1 MTTQIKALIITG
13 AIVMVLS
20 VIVAYQFGTTQPIQ
34 PKPIPPIPPIPT
46 VIQPTEI
53 PRNEPRQRKKEVET
67 YINPGVAAKKRADEQ
82 AAKAAKNRAKVAA
95 TIENNIN
102 PHQEIRKNL
111 KESEIK
117 TPFQYIRF
125 AVSGRLALLENQV
138 VLSGEIKNL
147 ATLANYKD
155 FVLELQF
162 YSKSGTLVSKK
173 NYTIYATIAPQR
185 KRDFKGERVSI
196 PNGLGKKRL
205 GDVKCRLVNVT
216 GF

>member
-20 VIVAYQFGTTQPIQ
+20 VIVAYQFGTTQPTQ
-34 PKPIPPIPPIPT
+34 PKPTPSVPK
-46 VIQPTEI
+46 VIEPTEM

-67 YINPGVAAKKRADEQ
+67 YINPGIAARKKADEQ
-82 AAKAAKNRAKVAA
+82 AAKAAKNRAKAA
-95 TIENNIN
+95 AAEAIRNKMN

-111 KESEIK
+111 KDSEIK

-138 VLSGEIKNL
+138 VISGEVTNL

-173 NYTIYATIAPQR
+173 NHTIYATIAPKR

-196 PNGLGKKRL
+196 PNGLRKKRL
-205 GDVKCRLVNVT
+205 GNVKCRLVNVT